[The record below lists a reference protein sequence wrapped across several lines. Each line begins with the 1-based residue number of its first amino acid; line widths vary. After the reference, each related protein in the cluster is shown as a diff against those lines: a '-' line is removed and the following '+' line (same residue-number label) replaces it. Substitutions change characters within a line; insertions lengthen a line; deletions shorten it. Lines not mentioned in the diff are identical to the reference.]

1 MDTYVAALEE
11 EMTMYRHHFPSFA
24 TLYLGGGTP
33 SLLTVGHIA
42 TLLNTAA
49 RVFTL
54 SASLE
59 ITVEVNPADQ
69 DKLWLRELLRLGVS
83 RIVLGVQSWDEGDI
97 HFLGRRH
104 TVLDAHRAVGMAREV
119 GFPFLAFD
127 LISGLPH
134 QTLATWQRTLAQAC
148 ALAPDHLS
156 CYELTPEEHT
166 PLYEEVQSGKI
177 QLPGTEEQWLFFA
190 TTSSFLQERGFI
202 HYEVSNYAR
211 SMDAFSRH
219 NMNYWQRGDY
229 LGLGPSAHSSLNWS
243 RWWNVSSLSQ
253 YLSQISRHDAA
264 HC

>member
-1 MDTYVAALEE
+1 
-11 EMTMYRHHFPSFA
+11 MYRHHFPSFA

-127 LISGLPH
+127 LISGLPIKRSPPGNEH
-134 QTLATWQRTLAQAC
+134 SPRPVPLRPTTSPAMNSPRKSIPRSMKRCSRGRSNCRGLRSSGSSLPRQAPSFKREASSTMKCQTTPAAWTPFLAT
-148 ALAPDHLS
+148 
-156 CYELTPEEHT
+156 
-166 PLYEEVQSGKI
+166 I
-177 QLPGTEEQWLFFA
+177 
-190 TTSSFLQERGFI
+190 
-202 HYEVSNYAR
+202 
-211 SMDAFSRH
+211 
-219 NMNYWQRGDY
+219 
-229 LGLGPSAHSSLNWS
+229 
-243 RWWNVSSLSQ
+243 
-253 YLSQISRHDAA
+253 
-264 HC
+264 